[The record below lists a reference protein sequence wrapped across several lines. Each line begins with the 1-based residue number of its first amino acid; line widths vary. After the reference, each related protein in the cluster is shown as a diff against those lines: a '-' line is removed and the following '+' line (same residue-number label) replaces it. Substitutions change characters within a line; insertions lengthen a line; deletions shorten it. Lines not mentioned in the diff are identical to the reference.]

1 MRKIVVSLTILL
13 IIFGASVIGEEEI
26 KVPFSAVKSSCY
38 GQIDMSKEEF
48 LLSDIGEECVTK
60 SWFDAN
66 LEEPLTQNGQQ
77 EERVSKENQKIS
89 WEVYKVDD
97 SSIPSAER
105 FGYRVVINDPV
116 SPNQIKSIGEEVIDK
131 AKEETPFNALDIW
144 FYDYPQYAEGGYVL
158 AWARVAPNGEW
169 ANAVNVN
176 TGDYS
181 EMEVI
186 WKDIKEKDWDERLT
200 PREAKIW
207 GRCDEI
213 LWENPD
219 MSEDEILEQV
229 AKEFD
234 VTVEKVDSITTK
246 QLHWVFQDLDN

>member
-1 MRKIVVSLTILL
+1 MKKITVLLAILL
-13 IIFGASVIGEEEI
+13 LIFSVSVIAEKEI

-38 GQIDMSKEEF
+38 GQIDMSKAEF
-48 LLSDIGEECVTK
+48 LLSDIGEDCVQE
-60 SWFDAN
+60 SWLEAN
-66 LEEPLTQNGQQ
+66 LTEPQTQNDQH
-77 EERVSKENQKIS
+77 EERVSEENQKIS

-97 SSIPSAER
+97 SSIRSAER
-105 FGYRVVINDPV
+105 FGYRVVIKDPV
-116 SPNQIKSIGEEVIDK
+116 SANQIKSIGEEVIEK
-131 AKEETPFNALDIW
+131 AKEETPFNALDLW

-158 AWARVAPNGEW
+158 AWARVAPQGEW

-186 WKDIKEKDWDERLT
+186 WKDIKEKDWDKRLT
-200 PREAKIW
+200 PREAEIW
-207 GRCDEI
+207 GRWDEMY
-213 LWENPD
+213 WENPG

-234 VTVEKVDSITTK
+234 VTVEEVDSIATK
-246 QLHWVFQDLDN
+246 QLNWVFQDLDK